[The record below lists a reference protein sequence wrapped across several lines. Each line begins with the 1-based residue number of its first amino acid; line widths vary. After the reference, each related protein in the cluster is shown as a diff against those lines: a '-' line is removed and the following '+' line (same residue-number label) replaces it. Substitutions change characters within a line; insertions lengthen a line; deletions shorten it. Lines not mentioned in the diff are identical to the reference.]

1 MTGRSVCAAAALL
14 DCCFDGRTGS
24 LKAAVAGSAALLP
37 TVASATTAL
46 TADPEQAAQPRTTA
60 WAACVYGFEWLQ
72 HARAPDQRVDL
83 RGLDLV
89 HFAHRIS
96 DLALVCAH
104 VHNEDQ
110 RVVVLDLL
118 HRRLSRER
126 VLEDRELV
134 ERVDLRHGLARV
146 LRVAQQAQG
155 LRPVEGGRVP
165 LLDALLDGLAREG
178 LGRRLCLSSRSSLSS
193 RLSSRRLQQRNGS
206 KHKVSKYG
214 ARIRQ
219 ACLRAK
225 AQAEEGS
232 PYSTCTT
239 SKKTPNCLPHY
250 SSRM

>member
-14 DCCFDGRTGS
+14 DCCSDSRTDS
-24 LKAAVAGSAALLP
+24 LKAAVASSAALLP
-37 TVASATTAL
+37 TVASATTAS
-46 TADPEQAAQPRTTA
+46 TADPEHAAQPRTK
-60 WAACVYGFEWLQ
+60 CVCVCWFEWLQ

-89 HFAHRIS
+89 HFAHRIG
-96 DLALVCAH
+96 DLALVRAH

-126 VLEDRELV
+126 VLEDRELI

-146 LRVAQQAQG
+146 LRVAQQAQC

-193 RLSSRRLQQRNGS
+193 RLSSRRLQ
-206 KHKVSKYG
+206 
-214 ARIRQ
+214 
-219 ACLRAK
+219 
-225 AQAEEGS
+225 
-232 PYSTCTT
+232 
-239 SKKTPNCLPHY
+239 
-250 SSRM
+250 